1 MRIGQVAAG
10 LALASL
16 GLGLALFACSSD
28 DSSAGSGVDDQ
39 NLGTCQTGYPTD
51 GGKFPLSA
59 LPSGTACTGATSCT
73 LPVDTCAADLASA
86 NGGVNL
92 SEYECDCLDGG
103 WSCYA
108 AVVVDDSCDGGPI
121 VVASEDAGT
130 DAPVADGA
138 SAEASVD
145 GGDSGVDGAV
155 EASAGDASED
165 APASDDG
172 GHDASDA
179 SDAAGD

>member
-1 MRIGQVAAG
+1 MTAG
-10 LALASL
+10 RRVTAGFAVALASAGV
-16 GLGLALFACSSD
+16 GLALALFACSSD
-28 DSSAGSGVDDQ
+28 DSSGADGGVDDQ

-92 SEYECDCLDGG
+92 TEYECDCLGGG
-103 WSCYA
+103 WTCYA
-108 AVVVDDSCDGGPI
+108 AVVVDDSCADASA
-121 VVASEDAGT
+121 VVADDAGT
-130 DAPVADGA
+130 DGAAVDGA
-138 SAEASVD
+138 SPEASVD
-145 GGDSGVDGAV
+145 AGADAAT

-172 GHDASDA
+172 GSDASDA
-179 SDAAGD
+179 SGE